1 MRRILVL
8 LIFTLT
14 LSFTARTQELSWSTD
29 GQLTYEQTDLDARVN
44 YPVQDRN
51 NKLCALIKVTV
62 VNGKLDSPLILK
74 VGTILEVVRREQKE
88 DGEVW
93 FYVPVEVKNLEF
105 RCVGYKPIV
114 VPVTTQLLPGGVY
127 RITIASESSRAYA
140 WDDPF
145 KSNYLIKSNYLK
157 VRMPEGTLFSI
168 GSTRDYEITTKIIS
182 DGEFVMR
189 LDYGEYYYK
198 AENELYETAE
208 GTLAVDDNSEVR
220 TIEMTPAY
228 SYLDIETVPGG
239 AEVFVDGKSVGTSP
253 VSLPDKMKRGSVSI
267 RVQKEMY
274 YTEEMTFDISGDALR
289 HTATVTLSPQFGTVE
304 CRCEDP
310 EAELWI
316 DNQKVG
322 TGTWTGQLSSLSSH
336 YLEARRKGHMSRSL
350 NFDIVE
356 GSTVTQTIG
365 APEPLY
371 GSIEVL
377 SEPSGAV
384 VKVDGK
390 QVGTTPFIL
399 NEVLTEDHRIE
410 LSKDGYELYTAAFTL
425 DYKQHLLLNY
435 TLKKKEVKVAPPRH
449 EVTASTQNLSMTSDG
464 ELTSDGKLTYV
475 SNDLDAKVNFPVKD
489 RNGKLCALIK
499 VTVINEL
506 KNPLTL
512 SVGSILEVFRT
523 EYRNDGEVWFY
534 IPTEVKNLEF
544 RCMTYPSVKIPVTV
558 RLTPGGV
565 YRITITANSTG
576 TYVETAVITANFLK
590 LDVQPKGAVLY
601 IGRTKEYEISTRILT
616 DGTFNMRLDYGKY
629 YYRLER
635 EFYETIEGTLEVD
648 SDGSTRYI
656 SMTPAYSYLNINTVP
671 EGATVTIDGRYIGT
685 SPVRMSSKM
694 KKGEVT
700 IRAQKDLYYPE
711 EITFSV
717 PGDTLLHTATINL
730 KPQSLPVS
738 DKE

>member
-399 NEVLTEDHRIE
+399 NEVLIEDHRIE
-410 LSKDGYELYTAAFTL
+410 VSKDGYEPYTATFTL
-425 DYKQHLLLNY
+425 SHNQHLPLNY
-435 TLKKKEVKVAPPRH
+435 TLQKEQPKPNVVI
-449 EVTASTQNLSMTSDG
+449 N
-464 ELTSDGKLTYV
+464 
-475 SNDLDAKVNFPVKD
+475 KD
-489 RNGKLCALIK
+489 RGRLNGHEWVDLGLSVLWATSNVGASSPSDYGDYYAWGETKTKSSYTKGNSKTYNVVMPDISGEPKYDAATANWGEGWRMPTKEELEELVDKCDWEWTSQSGRNGYK
-499 VTVINEL
+499 VTGPNGNSIFLPAAGWRYGASLDGAGYNGHYWSSPPDGSGTLGAYSLYFGSGSHIVYWIGRDL
-506 KNPLTL
+506 GL
-512 SVGSILEVFRT
+512 SVR
-523 EYRNDGEVWFY
+523 
-534 IPTEVKNLEF
+534 
-544 RCMTYPSVKIPVTV
+544 
-558 RLTPGGV
+558 
-565 YRITITANSTG
+565 
-576 TYVETAVITANFLK
+576 
-590 LDVQPKGAVLY
+590 
-601 IGRTKEYEISTRILT
+601 
-616 DGTFNMRLDYGKY
+616 
-629 YYRLER
+629 
-635 EFYETIEGTLEVD
+635 
-648 SDGSTRYI
+648 
-656 SMTPAYSYLNINTVP
+656 
-671 EGATVTIDGRYIGT
+671 
-685 SPVRMSSKM
+685 
-694 KKGEVT
+694 
-700 IRAQKDLYYPE
+700 
-711 EITFSV
+711 
-717 PGDTLLHTATINL
+717 
-730 KPQSLPVS
+730 PVS
-738 DKE
+738 DK

>member
-289 HTATVTLSPQFGTVE
+289 HTATVTLSPQFGTVV
-304 CRCEDP
+304 CRCDDP

-322 TGTWTGQLSSLSSH
+322 TGTWTGQLSSRSSH
-336 YLEARRKGHMSRSL
+336 YLEARKKGHLSRSV
-350 NFDIVE
+350 NFDVVE
-356 GSTVTQTIG
+356 GGTVTQTIG
-365 APEPLY
+365 SPEPLY

-399 NEVLTEDHRIE
+399 NEVLIEDHRIE
-410 LSKDGYELYTAAFTL
+410 VSKDGYEPYTATFTL
-425 DYKQHLLLNY
+425 SHNQHLPLNY
-435 TLKKKEVKVAPPRH
+435 TLQKEQPKPNVVI
-449 EVTASTQNLSMTSDG
+449 N
-464 ELTSDGKLTYV
+464 
-475 SNDLDAKVNFPVKD
+475 KD
-489 RNGKLCALIK
+489 RGRLNGHEWVDLGLSVRWATCNVGASSPSDYGNYYAWGETKTKSSYTEGNSKTYNVVMPDISGEPKYDAATANWGEGWRMPTDEELEELIDKCDWQWTTQGGHNGYKVTGPNGKSIFLPAAGWRYGTSL
-499 VTVINEL
+499 NYAGD
-506 KNPLTL
+506 N
-512 SVGSILEVFRT
+512 GS
-523 EYRNDGEVWFY
+523 YW
-534 IPTEVKNLEF
+534 
-544 RCMTYPSVKIPVTV
+544 SS
-558 RLTPGGV
+558 TPGGSDTLNAFNLSFDSGNHSV
-565 YRITITANSTG
+565 DWGN
-576 TYVETAVITANFLK
+576 
-590 LDVQPKGAVLY
+590 
-601 IGRTKEYEISTRILT
+601 RIL
-616 DGTFNMRLDYGKY
+616 GL
-629 YYRLER
+629 
-635 EFYETIEGTLEVD
+635 
-648 SDGSTRYI
+648 S
-656 SMTPAYSYLNINTVP
+656 
-671 EGATVTIDGRYIGT
+671 
-685 SPVRMSSKM
+685 VR
-694 KKGEVT
+694 
-700 IRAQKDLYYPE
+700 
-711 EITFSV
+711 
-717 PGDTLLHTATINL
+717 
-730 KPQSLPVS
+730 PVS
-738 DKE
+738 DK

>member
-399 NEVLTEDHRIE
+399 NEVFIGNHRIE
-410 LSKDGYELYTAAFTL
+410 LSKDGYELYAADFTL
-425 DYKQHLLLNY
+425 DHNQYLPLNY
-435 TLKKKEVKVAPPRH
+435 TLKKNEVKATAPRQ
-449 EVTASTQNLSMTSDG
+449 EATANMEAGTLNGYEWVDLGLSVLWATCNVGASSPFDNGNCYAWGETTTNSSYTGDNSRTYEKRMGDISGNTRYDAATANWGSGWRMPTREEFEELVYKCAWEWTSQG
-464 ELTSDGKLTYV
+464 G
-475 SNDLDAKVNFPVKD
+475 
-489 RNGKLCALIK
+489 RNGYK
-499 VTVINEL
+499 VTGPNG
-506 KNPLTL
+506 N
-512 SVGSILEVFRT
+512 SIFL
-523 EYRNDGEVWFY
+523 
-534 IPTEVKNLEF
+534 
-544 RCMTYPSVKIPVTV
+544 PVT
-558 RLTPGGV
+558 GWC
-565 YRITITANSTG
+565 Y
-576 TYVETAVITANFLK
+576 
-590 LDVQPKGAVLY
+590 
-601 IGRTKEYEISTRILT
+601 
-616 DGTFNMRLDYGKY
+616 
-629 YYRLER
+629 
-635 EFYETIEGTLEVD
+635 
-648 SDGSTRYI
+648 
-656 SMTPAYSYLNINTVP
+656 
-671 EGATVTIDGRYIGT
+671 GT
-685 SPVRMSSKM
+685 SLNYAGDGGYYWCSTPHGSSAQNACHLYFYSDYYTVDWGYRYYGHGVRPV
-694 KKGEVT
+694 
-700 IRAQKDLYYPE
+700 L
-711 EITFSV
+711 
-717 PGDTLLHTATINL
+717 
-730 KPQSLPVS
+730 
-738 DKE
+738 DK